1 MKTISYH
8 RKKIFLIPMGLA
20 AVALFSLVTMLLWN
34 AILPALFQISTLT
47 FWQAAGLLIL
57 ARLLFGSFHSKW
69 HGWPGTHMNSEL
81 RSKIM
86 KMSPEEKKEF
96 FRKMH
101 YDRKVWHREH
111 FSDKENNGEKPVN
124 E

>member
-8 RKKIFLIPMGLA
+8 RRKFFLIPMGLA
-20 AVALFSLVTMLLWN
+20 AVAIFSLVTMVLWN

-57 ARLLFGSFHSKW
+57 SRLFFGSFHHKW
-69 HGWPGTHMNSEL
+69 HGWPGTHMNSDL

-101 YDRKVWHREH
+101 YNRQVWHRDYFKE
-111 FSDKENNGEKPVN
+111 KENEQEKSGD